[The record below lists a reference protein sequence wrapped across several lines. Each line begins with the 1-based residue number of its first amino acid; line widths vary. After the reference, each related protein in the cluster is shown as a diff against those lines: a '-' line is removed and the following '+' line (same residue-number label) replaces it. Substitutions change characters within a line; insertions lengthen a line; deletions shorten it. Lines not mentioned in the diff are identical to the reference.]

1 MDTFEKLERSIHGLV
16 DEYTRLRD
24 DVARTREDSGGTLRK
39 LEEARETI
47 GTLQKTIQEL
57 EKETIKHRELE
68 IQKVRITEQ
77 IHKIIDKLN
86 TIDSLEKV
94 TNA

>member
-1 MDTFEKLERSIHGLV
+1 MDTFEKLERSIHELV
-16 DEYTRLRD
+16 EEYTRLRD
-24 DVARTREDSGGTLRK
+24 DVTKSREDTGGTLRE

-47 GTLQKTIQEL
+47 STLEQNIQEL
-57 EKETIKHRELE
+57 EKEALQHRELE

-77 IHKIIDKLN
+77 IHKIIDKFN
-86 TIDSLEKV
+86 TIDNVEKV